1 MKKNL
6 IAFKSLDK
14 RLAPKYD
21 KLMRKGYKEAR
32 ERLLLL
38 VTGGAGFIGS
48 NFIRYMLKTYSNIEI
63 TNIDKLTY
71 AGNLENLSDIE
82 NDKRHSFIKGDI
94 SNATLIDKLFNEKD
108 FNVIVNF
115 AAETHVDRSMLD
127 TSPFIETNIKGTL
140 ALLEASREYN
150 VKRFIQISTDEVYG
164 SLDNEGKFSEESTLH
179 PNNPYSAS
187 KASADLICLSYY
199 KGYSVPLIIT
209 RSSNNYGPYQ
219 FPEKLIPLMIKNALE
234 GRKLPVYGEGKNI
247 RTWLYVLD
255 NCRAIDMV
263 MRKGKVGEIY
273 NIGGDYETENIEVV
287 RLICK
292 SLAEETHKNKK
303 YYEALITFID
313 DPRGAAHDF
322 RYALDYEKIKNTTSW
337 NPTTDFTT
345 GLKETIKWYINNRE
359 WINSVITGEYQ
370 EYYSKVYGKR

>member
-1 MKKNL
+1 MEKHNRELPEDLSLL
-6 IAFKSLDK
+6 I
-14 RLAPKYD
+14 
-21 KLMRKGYKEAR
+21 
-32 ERLLLL
+32 
-38 VTGGAGFIGS
+38 TGGAGFIGS
-48 NFIRYMLKTYSNIEI
+48 NFIRYLLNNHSNVQI
-63 TNIDKLTY
+63 TNLDKLTY

-94 SNATLIDKLFNEKD
+94 SNAMLIDKLFNEKD

-199 KGYSVPLIIT
+199 KGYGVPLIIT

-263 MRKGKVGEIY
+263 MREGKVGEIY

-292 SLAEETHKNKK
+292 SLAEETHKNKE

-322 RYALDYEKIKNTTSW
+322 RYALDYEKIKNTTGW
-337 NPTTDFTT
+337 KPTTDFTT